1 MSWLEISRPPLLI
14 EESAMTENTLTRRTM
29 VGGVSA
35 TAVGFSFGASA
46 ETPVTVKVW
55 KDPNCGCCTGWAE
68 HLGRNGFV
76 VTVTD
81 TAAMQ
86 EVKGRLGVPRELAS
100 CHTAE
105 VGGYV
110 IEGHVPAHAIKRLIA
125 EKSAGRG
132 IAVPGMP
139 IGSPGMEGGTP
150 EIYDVILFGQ
160 MSSQIFG
167 RYKGD
172 QPV

>member
-1 MSWLEISRPPLLI
+1 
-14 EESAMTENTLTRRTM
+14 MTTNTLSRRTVI
-29 VGGVSA
+29 VGLST
-35 TAVGFSFGASA
+35 TAIGLSFNAHA
-46 ETPVTVKVW
+46 EIPVAIKVW
-55 KDPNCGCCTGWAE
+55 KEPNCGCCTGWAE
-68 HLGRNGFV
+68 HLGRNGFI
-76 VTVTD
+76 VTVSD

-86 EVKGRLGVPRELAS
+86 EVKARLGVPRELAF

-105 VGGYV
+105 VGRYV

-132 IAVPGMP
+132 LAVPGMP

-150 EIYDVILFGQ
+150 ETYDVILFSQ
-160 MSSQIFG
+160 KSSQTFG
-167 RYKGD
+167 HYKGD